1 MIEPIEPIEIKK
13 ARLKLGLTQKQ
24 AGEVVRA
31 KRRTWQDW
39 ELGNRNMPIA
49 KWELFRIKT
58 GEGK

>member
-1 MIEPIEPIEIKK
+1 MIEPREIKK

-24 AGEVVRA
+24 AGEVVGA

-58 GEGK
+58 GDGNETI

>member
-1 MIEPIEPIEIKK
+1 MIEPIEIKK
-13 ARLKLGLTQKQ
+13 ARLKLGFTQKQ
-24 AGEVVRA
+24 AGEVVGA

-58 GEGK
+58 GG

>member
-13 ARLKLGLTQKQ
+13 ARQAAGLTQKQ

-49 KWELFRIKT
+49 KWELFMIKT
-58 GEGK
+58 GGEK